1 MSTQVIYAFDPGF
14 ATGMAVGE
22 FSETEPLTLVQ
33 AAIFPYEDVRNLN
46 RVVNRLDEMPAFVV
60 AEQFVLNPGNE
71 FTADLHACKV
81 EGMLEMC
88 FPEVHY
94 RLRSTK
100 SQVSDDLLKEHGL
113 WQTGADVDWEDGR
126 DANDA
131 IIHMLGFMAFDQEH
145 LPTLRKYFR

>member
-1 MSTQVIYAFDPGF
+1 
-14 ATGMAVGE
+14 MAVGE
-22 FSETEPLTLVQ
+22 FSDDEPLTLVD
-33 AAIFPYEDVRNLN
+33 AAIFPYEDMRNLD
-46 RVVNRLDEMPAFVV
+46 RVVERLDDLPDFVV
-60 AEQFVLNPGNE
+60 SEQFVLNPGNE

-88 FPEVHY
+88 FPEVRY

-100 SQVSDDLLKEHGL
+100 SQVPDQLLKDHGL
-113 WQTGADVDWEDGR
+113 WQTGADVQWEDGR

-131 IIHMLGFMAFDQEH
+131 IIHMLGFVAFDLEH